1 MPSLRDLLIGEG
13 LEPNRRLL
21 QQKIDETKTM
31 IESNQN
37 NQSQQSPSKSAAEP
51 ESAAKKEGDDAKDVV
66 SPRGMSKSTPA
77 KNGAN
82 NKVAD
87 AGGNGEDGGEDRL
100 SMPSSKKGLANNRLS
115 KSHAPKGKQS

>member
-37 NQSQQSPSKSAAEP
+37 NQSQ
-51 ESAAKKEGDDAKDVV
+51 
-66 SPRGMSKSTPA
+66 
-77 KNGAN
+77 
-82 NKVAD
+82 
-87 AGGNGEDGGEDRL
+87 AG
-100 SMPSSKKGLANNRLS
+100 
-115 KSHAPKGKQS
+115 KGKRLKEEWK